1 MGEKVVEIIPNAVT
15 ILDNSDAVASV
26 VAGGGGIGI
35 SPTYIAA
42 PFLENGTLV
51 PVLKEFA
58 VDRSHISAYWPESRR
73 GNPNVKAFVGFLA
86 EIFPNPTP
94 WDMRFQQA

>member
-1 MGEKVVEIIPNAVT
+1 M
-15 ILDNSDAVASV
+15 ASF
-26 VAGGGGIGI
+26 AGL
-35 SPTYIAA
+35 SSVKFTMP
-42 PFLENGTLV
+42 
-51 PVLKEFA
+51 LKEFA